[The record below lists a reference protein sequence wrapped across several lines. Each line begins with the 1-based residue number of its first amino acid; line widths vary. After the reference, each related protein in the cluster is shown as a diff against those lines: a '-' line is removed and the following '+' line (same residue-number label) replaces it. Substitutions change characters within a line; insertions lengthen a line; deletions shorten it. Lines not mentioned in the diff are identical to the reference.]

1 MWPRPPFEP
10 CSTIAT
16 VSPNYVAD
24 WCGKRAPNG
33 YEAFRKALADY
44 RAAINDV
51 VNVTYGVINDLTPIC
66 DGGHSPANPTEVD
79 LIVQRLSFSGRP
91 AVDRAAVAW
100 NAMKS
105 AQKKAFAGDP
115 NAPAVGVDI
124 DALKGVIE
132 GYGKAIMMIETTG
145 DLFAAC
151 NSEQTWQVASE
162 SANQNLTDLATV
174 GAQSIQIAG
183 DIQMAFQDTQD
194 KCSSVKVRERIP
206 NQLIQKSGE
215 PKTSKSGGSG
225 LTYPKTLKVG
235 KKAVKLPVN
244 VTSPGSGY
252 GTVTLTLGSKDVV
265 ATGGWFES
273 GTFGLLMTVP
283 GKTKTGKA
291 TLRFWLEGGPT
302 VKAKIKLS

>member
-44 RAAINDV
+44 RAAINEV
-51 VNVTYGVINDLTPIC
+51 VNVTYGVVNDLTPIC

-115 NAPAVGVDI
+115 KAPAVGVDI

-194 KCSSVKVRERIP
+194 KCSSVKVRERITDP
-206 NQLIQKSGE
+206 QMGKAGK
-215 PKTSKSGGSG
+215 PKTSSTGGAS
-225 LTYPKTLKVG
+225 LIYPKTLNVG
-235 KKAVKLPVN
+235 KKPVKLPVN

-252 GTVTLTLGSKDVV
+252 TTITVTRGSKGIV
-265 ATGGWFES
+265 ATGGWAEP

-283 GKTKTGKA
+283 GKTKTGKV
-291 TLRFWLEGGPT
+291 TLAFALEGGPT
-302 VKAKIKLS
+302 VKAQIRLT